1 MFGRRAGEFAVC
13 DCEAAAAAV
22 GTATDDGDDGGGGVK
37 MIINSGRRATIHTP
51 RRRFMVEMHEAF
63 DFMGLLQLRFE
74 CDSSSIRLQHA
85 TRCVRFECDSSTLQ
99 HRTRSYVLSSNNE
112 HVNSFAML

>member
-13 DCEAAAAAV
+13 DCDAAAAAV
-22 GTATDDGDDGGGGVK
+22 GTATDDGDDGDGDGVK

-63 DFMGLLQLRFE
+63 DCKHLTVE
-74 CDSSSIRLQHA
+74 
-85 TRCVRFECDSSTLQ
+85 
-99 HRTRSYVLSSNNE
+99 SYMVIYAA
-112 HVNSFAML
+112 NSHTYYC

>member
-13 DCEAAAAAV
+13 DCEAAAAAAAAV

-51 RRRFMVEMHEAF
+51 LRRFMVEMHEAF

-74 CDSSSIRLQHA
+74 Y
-85 TRCVRFECDSSTLQ
+85 DSSTLQ

-112 HVNSFAML
+112 HVNSFAIL